1 MPTVEQKNFSFKSN
15 PDVWAAACIH
25 GHYTQVRYVSIKIL
39 NQDTLNEFAKIVPT
53 LDDEYCLLLAN
64 SVLTKLSVSS
74 KMTVFKKK

>member
-1 MPTVEQKNFSFKSN
+1 MPTVEQKNFSIKSN

-53 LDDEYCLLLAN
+53 LDVKHCLMLAN
-64 SVLTKLSVSS
+64 SVLTKLYVSS
-74 KMTVFKKK
+74 KMDIFA

>member
-1 MPTVEQKNFSFKSN
+1 MPTVEQKNFSIKSN

-39 NQDTLNEFAKIVPT
+39 NQDTQNELAKIVPT
-53 LDDEYCLLLAN
+53 LDEEHFLRLAN

-74 KMTVFKKK
+74 KMTVFKRE